1 VSISVL
7 TDEGAVQG
15 GAVDAEAPGETRL
28 GDAGGDLLALVVGS
42 EDARYNHKEV
52 LRKDLEASQRDAQGA
67 E

>member
-1 VSISVL
+1 M
-7 TDEGAVQG
+7 
-15 GAVDAEAPGETRL
+15 DAEAPGETRL